1 MVVRRGLD
9 VPGLRTGGSLG
20 RVLPDGPAYLV
31 PPIVQRGLAGTL
43 HKMTAL
49 HTYIVALLLIH
60 LSVQKSV
67 GFVSGDPGDPLDG
80 AGLFRRLL
88 LCQPFTGL
96 VQPFLPAL
104 HAELGLVELGL
115 FAVGMELLATVTR
128 SSPALGRLILSVFHW
143 RRPPAWWSAGRRSR
157 HGGSGQQT
165 GW

>member
-60 LSVQKSV
+60 LSMQKSM
-67 GFVSGDPGDPLDG
+67 GFMSGDPGDPLDG

-128 SSPALGRLILSVFHW
+128 SSPSLGRLILPVFHW
-143 RRPPAWWSAGRRSR
+143 QRPPAW
-157 HGGSGQQT
+157 
-165 GW
+165 